1 MMFDN
6 IEYAEALDE
15 FLIKMEQIPDLIH
28 PGTQD
33 ALNRICQILRVA
45 KVEVTFYETPR
56 HEAMK
61 KGNKVI
67 FYEYGNVDANRV
79 FYKRE
84 KTSNGNIA
92 VYKLYQKA
100 DEPDWNAVEYEKIT
114 VLAKMIFTF
123 NGRIRIMHIA
133 EELTYKD
140 QELGIFSLRYF
151 MKHAGMLIEQHEIAD
166 YAACYFNLRRFSLIN
181 QQIGRERG
189 TKVMKS
195 FVRQLQD
202 RLTSTETVCRIGGD
216 NFAVL
221 FLKDH
226 LDVVMDYLKGTEIIY
241 EENTGESVIVMANA
255 GYYMIPD
262 DCEAA
267 TSIVDSISAAVN
279 IAKNV
284 AKKPYVFFD
293 EEMVKQQSR
302 SKQIESIFPES
313 IEKEEFKVYYQ
324 PKILLKDYKLA
335 GAEALC
341 RWYHDGKLISPG
353 DFIPVLE
360 QTKAICILD
369 FYMLE
374 HVCKDIR
381 RWLDEGRKVVK
392 VSVNLS
398 RRHMGDVFLLENILA
413 IIDKYHVPH
422 EYIEIELTETTTDVD
437 FSELKNIVSGLH
449 EQGISTS
456 VDDFGMGY
464 SSLNLIRE
472 LPWNVLKIDKSFLPE
487 EKEDSPQKY
496 VMLKHL
502 IALSQDMGLECIV
515 EGVETVEHVKL
526 LKENN
531 CYLAQGFY
539 FDRPLPV
546 NEFEKRLLEMERN
559 IDS

>member
-1 MMFDN
+1 MFDSV
-6 IEYAEALDE
+6 EYAEAFDE
-15 FLIKMEQIPDLIH
+15 FLMKMEQIPDLVH

-33 ALNRICQILRVA
+33 ALDRICRLLRVSR
-45 KVEVTFYETPR
+45 VEVIFYETAR

-61 KGNKVI
+61 KGKRII
-67 FYEYGNVDANRV
+67 FYEYGNVDKDRV
-79 FYKRE
+79 FRKQE
-84 KTSNGNIA
+84 IMKNGGIA
-92 VYKLYQKA
+92 VYKLYQKTG
-100 DEPDWNAVEYEKIT
+100 EPDWDAVESEKLT

-123 NGRIRIMHIA
+123 NGRTRVMHIA

-140 QELGIFSLRYF
+140 QSLGIFSIRYF
-151 MKHAGMLIEQHEIAD
+151 TRHANALIANHEIGD

-181 QQIGRERG
+181 QQLGRERG
-189 TKVMKS
+189 TKVMRA
-195 FVRQLQD
+195 FVGQLQD
-202 RLTSTETVCRIGGD
+202 KLGAAEAVCRVGGD
-216 NFAVL
+216 NFTVL

-226 LDVVMDYLKGTEIIY
+226 LDLVMDYLRGTEIIY
-241 EENTGESVIVMANA
+241 EDTTGESVIVQANA
-255 GYYMIPD
+255 GYYMIPEE
-262 DCEAA
+262 CENADY
-267 TSIVDSISAAVN
+267 IIDSVSTALN

-284 AKKPYVFFD
+284 AKKSYVFFD
-293 EEMVKQQSR
+293 EDMVKQQTIA
-302 SKQIESIFPES
+302 KQIENIFPES

-341 RWYHDGKLISPG
+341 RWYHDGRLITPG
-353 DFIPVLE
+353 EFIPVLE
-360 QTKAICILD
+360 QTKAICLLD

-374 HVCKDIR
+374 HVCQDIR
-381 RWLDEGRKVVK
+381 RWLDEGRRVVK

-437 FSELKNIVSGLH
+437 FSELKNIVYGLH
-449 EQGISTS
+449 QQGISTS

-472 LPWNVLKIDKSFLPE
+472 LPWSVLKIDKSFLPE
-487 EKEDSPQKY
+487 EKDDSPQKY

-539 FDRPLPV
+539 FDKPLPV
-546 NEFEKRLLEMERN
+546 CEFEKRLLDMERN
-559 IDS
+559 LDS

>member
-1 MMFDN
+1 MFDSV
-6 IEYAEALDE
+6 EYAEAFDE
-15 FLIKMEQIPDLIH
+15 FLMKMEQIPDLVH

-33 ALNRICQILRVA
+33 ALDRICRLLRVSR
-45 KVEVTFYETPR
+45 VEVIFYETAR

-61 KGNKVI
+61 KGKRII
-67 FYEYGNVDANRV
+67 FYEYGNVDKDRV
-79 FYKRE
+79 FRKQE
-84 KTSNGNIA
+84 IMKNGGIA
-92 VYKLYQKA
+92 VYKLYQKTG
-100 DEPDWNAVEYEKIT
+100 EPDWDAVESEKLT

-123 NGRIRIMHIA
+123 NGRIRVMHIA

-140 QELGIFSLRYF
+140 QSLGIFSIRYF
-151 MKHAGMLIEQHEIAD
+151 TRHANALIANHEIGD

-181 QQIGRERG
+181 QQLGRERG
-189 TKVMKS
+189 TKVMRA
-195 FVRQLQD
+195 FVGQLQD
-202 RLTSTETVCRIGGD
+202 KLGAAEAVCRVGGD
-216 NFAVL
+216 NFTVL

-226 LDVVMDYLKGTEIIY
+226 LDLVMDYLRGTEIIY
-241 EENTGESVIVMANA
+241 EDTTGESVIVQANA
-255 GYYMIPD
+255 GYYMIPEE
-262 DCEAA
+262 CENADY
-267 TSIVDSISAAVN
+267 IIDSVSTALN

-284 AKKPYVFFD
+284 AKKSYVFFD
-293 EEMVKQQSR
+293 EDMVKQQTIA
-302 SKQIESIFPES
+302 KQIENIFPES

-341 RWYHDGKLISPG
+341 RWYHDGRLITPG
-353 DFIPVLE
+353 EFIPVLE
-360 QTKAICILD
+360 QTKAICLLD

-374 HVCKDIR
+374 HVCQDIR
-381 RWLDEGRKVVK
+381 RWLDEGRRVVK

-437 FSELKNIVSGLH
+437 FSELKNIVYGLH
-449 EQGISTS
+449 QQGISTS

-472 LPWNVLKIDKSFLPE
+472 LPWSVLKIDKSFLPE
-487 EKEDSPQKY
+487 EKDDSPQKY

-539 FDRPLPV
+539 FDKPLPV
-546 NEFEKRLLEMERN
+546 CEFEKRLLDMERN
-559 IDS
+559 LDS

>member
-1 MMFDN
+1 MFDSV
-6 IEYAEALDE
+6 EYAEAFDE
-15 FLIKMEQIPDLIH
+15 FLMKMEQIPDLVH
-28 PGTQD
+28 SGTQD
-33 ALNRICQILRVA
+33 ALDRICRLLRVSR
-45 KVEVTFYETPR
+45 VEGIFYESAR

-61 KGNKVI
+61 KGNRII
-67 FYEYGNVDANRV
+67 FYEYGNADKDRV
-79 FYKRE
+79 FRKRE
-84 KTSNGNIA
+84 IMRNGGIA
-92 VYKLYQKA
+92 VYNLYQKTG
-100 DEPDWNAVEYEKIT
+100 EPDWDAVESEKLT
-114 VLAKMIFTF
+114 VLCKMIFTF
-123 NGRIRIMHIA
+123 NGRIRVMHIA

-140 QELGIFSLRYF
+140 QSLGIFSLRYF
-151 MKHAGMLIEQHEIAD
+151 TMHANALIANHEIGD

-181 QQIGRERG
+181 QQLGRERG
-189 TKVMKS
+189 TKVMRA
-195 FVRQLQD
+195 FVGQLQD
-202 RLTSTETVCRIGGD
+202 KLGATEAVCRVGGD
-216 NFAVL
+216 NFTVL

-241 EENTGESVIVMANA
+241 EDATGESVTVTANA
-255 GYYMIPD
+255 GYYMIPEE
-262 DCEAA
+262 CESADY
-267 TSIVDSISAAVN
+267 IIDSAGTALN

-284 AKKPYVFFD
+284 AKKSYVFFD
-293 EEMVKQQSR
+293 EDMVKQQTR
-302 SKQIESIFPES
+302 AKQIENVFPEA

-341 RWYHDGKLISPG
+341 RWYHDGRLITPG
-353 DFIPVLE
+353 EFIPVLE
-360 QTKAICILD
+360 QTKAICLLD

-374 HVCKDIR
+374 HVCQDIR
-381 RWLDEGRKVVK
+381 RWLDEGRRVVK

-437 FSELKNIVSGLH
+437 FSELKNIVYGLH
-449 EQGISTS
+449 QQGISTS

-472 LPWNVLKIDKSFLPE
+472 LPWSVLKIDKSFLPE
-487 EKEDSPQKY
+487 EKDDSPQKY
-496 VMLKHL
+496 IMLKHL
-502 IALSQDMGLECIV
+502 ISLSQDMGLECIV

-546 NEFEKRLLEMERN
+546 CEFEKRLLDMERN
-559 IDS
+559 LDN

>member
-1 MMFDN
+1 MFDSV
-6 IEYAEALDE
+6 EYAEAFDE
-15 FLIKMEQIPDLIH
+15 FLMKMEQIPDLVH

-33 ALNRICQILRVA
+33 ALDRICRLLRVSR
-45 KVEVTFYETPR
+45 VEGIFYESAR

-61 KGNKVI
+61 KGNRII
-67 FYEYGNVDANRV
+67 FYEYGNADKDRV
-79 FYKRE
+79 FHKRE
-84 KTSNGNIA
+84 IMRNGGIA
-92 VYKLYQKA
+92 VYNLYQKTG
-100 DEPDWNAVEYEKIT
+100 EPDWDAVESEKLT
-114 VLAKMIFTF
+114 VLCKMIFTF
-123 NGRIRIMHIA
+123 NGRIRVMHIA

-140 QELGIFSLRYF
+140 QSLGIFSLRYF
-151 MKHAGMLIEQHEIAD
+151 TRHANALIADHKIGD

-181 QQIGRERG
+181 QQLGRERG
-189 TKVMKS
+189 TKVMRA
-195 FVRQLQD
+195 FVGQLQD
-202 RLTSTETVCRIGGD
+202 KLGAAEAVCRVGGD
-216 NFAVL
+216 NFTVL

-226 LDVVMDYLKGTEIIY
+226 LDVVMDYLRGTEIIY
-241 EENTGESVIVMANA
+241 ENTTGESVMVQANA
-255 GYYMIPD
+255 GYYMIPEE
-262 DCEAA
+262 CENADY
-267 TSIVDSISAAVN
+267 IIDSVSTALN

-284 AKKPYVFFD
+284 AKKSYVFFD
-293 EEMVKQQSR
+293 EDMVKQQTIA
-302 SKQIESIFPES
+302 KQIENIFPES

-341 RWYHDGKLISPG
+341 RWYHDGRLITPG
-353 DFIPVLE
+353 EFIPVLE
-360 QTKAICILD
+360 QTKAICLLD

-374 HVCKDIR
+374 HVCQDIR
-381 RWLDEGRKVVK
+381 RWLDEGRRVVK

-422 EYIEIELTETTTDVD
+422 EYIEIELMETTTDVD
-437 FSELKNIVSGLH
+437 FSELKNIVYGLH
-449 EQGISTS
+449 QQGISTS

-472 LPWNVLKIDKSFLPE
+472 LPWSVLKIDKSFLPE
-487 EKEDSPQKY
+487 EKDDSPQKY
-496 VMLKHL
+496 IMLKHL
-502 IALSQDMGLECIV
+502 ISLSQDMGLECIV

-546 NEFEKRLLEMERN
+546 CEFEKRLLDMERN
-559 IDS
+559 LDR

>member
-1 MMFDN
+1 MFDSV
-6 IEYAEALDE
+6 EYAEAFDE
-15 FLIKMEQIPDLIH
+15 FLMKMEQIPDLVH

-33 ALNRICQILRVA
+33 ALDRICRLLRVSR
-45 KVEVTFYETPR
+45 VEGIFYESAR

-61 KGNKVI
+61 KGNRII
-67 FYEYGNVDANRV
+67 FYEYGNADKDRV
-79 FYKRE
+79 FHKRE
-84 KTSNGNIA
+84 IMRNGGIA
-92 VYKLYQKA
+92 VYNLYQKTG
-100 DEPDWNAVEYEKIT
+100 EPDWDAVESEKLM
-114 VLAKMIFTF
+114 VLCKMIFTF
-123 NGRIRIMHIA
+123 NGRIRVMHIA

-140 QELGIFSLRYF
+140 QSLGIFSLRYF
-151 MKHAGMLIEQHEIAD
+151 TRHANALIADHEIGD

-181 QQIGRERG
+181 QQLGRERG
-189 TKVMKS
+189 TKVMRA
-195 FVRQLQD
+195 FVGQLQD
-202 RLTSTETVCRIGGD
+202 KLGAAEAVCRVGGD
-216 NFAVL
+216 NFTVL

-226 LDVVMDYLKGTEIIY
+226 LDVVMDYLRGTEIIY
-241 EENTGESVIVMANA
+241 EDTTGESVMVQANA
-255 GYYMIPD
+255 GYYMIPEE
-262 DCEAA
+262 CENADY
-267 TSIVDSISAAVN
+267 IIDSVSTALN

-284 AKKPYVFFD
+284 AKKSYVFFD
-293 EEMVKQQSR
+293 EDMVKQQTIA
-302 SKQIESIFPES
+302 KQIENIFPES

-341 RWYHDGKLISPG
+341 RWYHDGRLITPG
-353 DFIPVLE
+353 EFIPVLE
-360 QTKAICILD
+360 QTKAICLLD

-374 HVCKDIR
+374 HVCQDIR
-381 RWLDEGRKVVK
+381 RWLDEGRRVVK

-437 FSELKNIVSGLH
+437 FSELKNIVYGLH
-449 EQGISTS
+449 QQGISTS

-472 LPWNVLKIDKSFLPE
+472 LPWSVLKIDKSFLPE
-487 EKEDSPQKY
+487 EKDDSPQKY
-496 VMLKHL
+496 IMLKHL
-502 IALSQDMGLECIV
+502 ISLSQDMGLECIV
-515 EGVETVEHVKL
+515 EDVETVEHVKL

-546 NEFEKRLLEMERN
+546 CEFEKRLLDMERN
-559 IDS
+559 LDR

>member
-1 MMFDN
+1 MFDSV
-6 IEYAEALDE
+6 EYAEAFDA
-15 FLIKMEQIPDLIH
+15 FLMKMEQIPDLVH

-33 ALNRICQILRVA
+33 ALDRICQLLRISR
-45 KVEVTFYETPR
+45 VEVIFYETPR

-61 KGNKVI
+61 KGNKIV
-67 FYEYGNVDANRV
+67 FYEYGAVDKNRV
-79 FYKRE
+79 FSQRE
-84 KTSNGNIA
+84 TAGNGDIA
-92 VYKLYQKA
+92 VYKLYQKTG
-100 DEPDWNAVEYEKIT
+100 EPDWDGAESEKLP

-133 EELTYKD
+133 KELTFKD
-140 QELGIFSLRYF
+140 QSLGIFSLRYF
-151 MKHAGMLIEQHEIAD
+151 TKHANGLIANHEIGD

-189 TKVMKS
+189 TKVMGA

-202 RLTSTETVCRIGGD
+202 KLGATEAVCRVGGD
-216 NFAVL
+216 NFTVL

-241 EENTGESVIVMANA
+241 DDTTGESVMVMANA
-255 GYYMIPD
+255 GYYMIPEE
-262 DCEAA
+262 CENADY
-267 TSIVDSISAAVN
+267 IIDSVSAALN

-284 AKKPYVFFD
+284 AKKSYVFFD
-293 EEMVKQQSR
+293 EDMVKQQTAA
-302 SKQIESIFPES
+302 KQIENIFPES

-341 RWYHDGKLISPG
+341 RWYHDGRLITPG
-353 DFIPVLE
+353 EFIPVLE
-360 QTKAICILD
+360 QTKAICLLD

-374 HVCKDIR
+374 HVCQDIR

-413 IIDKYHVPH
+413 IIDKYQVPH

-449 EQGISTS
+449 QQGISTS

-472 LPWNVLKIDKSFLPE
+472 LPWSVLKIDKSFLPE
-487 EKEDSPQKY
+487 EKDDSPQKY

-539 FDRPLPV
+539 FDKPLPV
-546 NEFEKRLLEMERN
+546 CEFEKRLLDMERN
-559 IDS
+559 LDS

>member
-1 MMFDN
+1 MFDSV
-6 IEYAEALDE
+6 EYAEAFDE
-15 FLIKMEQIPDLIH
+15 FLMKMEQIPDLVH

-33 ALNRICQILRVA
+33 ALDRICRLLRVSR
-45 KVEVTFYETPR
+45 VEGIFYESAR

-61 KGNKVI
+61 KGNRII
-67 FYEYGNVDANRV
+67 FYEYGNADKDRV
-79 FYKRE
+79 FHKRE
-84 KTSNGNIA
+84 IMRNGGIA
-92 VYKLYQKA
+92 VYNLYQKTG
-100 DEPDWNAVEYEKIT
+100 EPDWDAVESEKLT
-114 VLAKMIFTF
+114 VLCKMIFTF
-123 NGRIRIMHIA
+123 NGRIRVMHIA

-140 QELGIFSLRYF
+140 QSLGIFSLRYF
-151 MKHAGMLIEQHEIAD
+151 TRHANALIADHKIGD

-181 QQIGRERG
+181 QQLGRERG
-189 TKVMKS
+189 TKVMRA
-195 FVRQLQD
+195 FVGQLQD
-202 RLTSTETVCRIGGD
+202 KLGAAEAVCRVGGD
-216 NFAVL
+216 NFTVL

-226 LDVVMDYLKGTEIIY
+226 LDVVMDYLRGTEIIY
-241 EENTGESVIVMANA
+241 ENTTGESVMVQANA
-255 GYYMIPD
+255 GYYMIPEE
-262 DCEAA
+262 CENADY
-267 TSIVDSISAAVN
+267 IIDSVSTALN

-284 AKKPYVFFD
+284 AKKSYVFFD
-293 EEMVKQQSR
+293 EDMVKQQTIA
-302 SKQIESIFPES
+302 KQIENIFPES

-341 RWYHDGKLISPG
+341 RWYHDGRLITPG
-353 DFIPVLE
+353 EFIPVLE
-360 QTKAICILD
+360 QTKAICLLD

-374 HVCKDIR
+374 HVCQDIR
-381 RWLDEGRKVVK
+381 RWLDEGRRVVK

-437 FSELKNIVSGLH
+437 FSELKNIVYGLH
-449 EQGISTS
+449 QQGISTS

-472 LPWNVLKIDKSFLPE
+472 LPWSVLKIDKSFLPE
-487 EKEDSPQKY
+487 EKDDSPQKY
-496 VMLKHL
+496 IMLKHL
-502 IALSQDMGLECIV
+502 ISLSQDMGLECIV

-546 NEFEKRLLEMERN
+546 CEFEKRLLDMERN
-559 IDS
+559 LDR

>member
-1 MMFDN
+1 MFDSV
-6 IEYAEALDE
+6 EYAEAFDE
-15 FLIKMEQIPDLIH
+15 FLMKMEQIPDLVH

-33 ALNRICQILRVA
+33 ALDRICRLLRVSR
-45 KVEVTFYETPR
+45 VEVIFYESAR

-61 KGNKVI
+61 KGNRII
-67 FYEYGNVDANRV
+67 FYEYGNADKDRV
-79 FYKRE
+79 FRKRE
-84 KTSNGNIA
+84 IMRNGGIA
-92 VYKLYQKA
+92 VYNLYQKTG
-100 DEPDWNAVEYEKIT
+100 EPDWDAVESEKLT
-114 VLAKMIFTF
+114 VLSKMIFTF
-123 NGRIRIMHIA
+123 NERIRVMHIA

-140 QELGIFSLRYF
+140 QSLGIFSLRYF
-151 MKHAGMLIEQHEIAD
+151 TMHANALIANHEIGD

-181 QQIGRERG
+181 QQLGRERG
-189 TKVMKS
+189 TKVMRA
-195 FVRQLQD
+195 FAGQLQD
-202 RLTSTETVCRIGGD
+202 KLGATEAVCRVGGD
-216 NFAVL
+216 NFTVL

-226 LDVVMDYLKGTEIIY
+226 LDLVMDYLRGTEIIY
-241 EENTGESVIVMANA
+241 EDTTGESVIVQANA
-255 GYYMIPD
+255 GYYMIPEE
-262 DCEAA
+262 CENADY
-267 TSIVDSISAAVN
+267 IIDSVSTALN

-284 AKKPYVFFD
+284 AKKSYVFFD
-293 EEMVKQQSR
+293 EDMVKQQTIA
-302 SKQIESIFPES
+302 KQIENIFPES

-341 RWYHDGKLISPG
+341 RWYHDGRLITPG
-353 DFIPVLE
+353 EFIPVLE
-360 QTKAICILD
+360 QTKAICLLD

-374 HVCKDIR
+374 HVCQDIR
-381 RWLDEGRKVVK
+381 RWLDEGRRVVK

-413 IIDKYHVPH
+413 IIDKYQVPH

-437 FSELKNIVSGLH
+437 FSELKNIVYGLH
-449 EQGISTS
+449 QQGISTS

-472 LPWNVLKIDKSFLPE
+472 LPWSVLKIDKSFLPE
-487 EKEDSPQKY
+487 EKDDSPQKY

-539 FDRPLPV
+539 FDKPLPV
-546 NEFEKRLLEMERN
+546 CEFDKRLLDMERN
-559 IDS
+559 LDR